1 MNALRFTQMYEDSLL
16 SDDYEV
22 SAELSVNSEIS
33 LDTSSV
39 YDGSSSYISTDS
51 QLNYETI
58 SEKLDV
64 IHSDLQ
70 HIGQGV
76 DHIFVCA
83 LFLVAV
89 KAVWTVFN
97 NWYFGGV

>member
-1 MNALRFTQMYEDSLL
+1 MMYADSSL
-16 SDDYEV
+16 SDDYSV
-22 SAELSVNSEIS
+22 SSEISFTSETS
-33 LDTSSV
+33 LDTSSIYV
-39 YDGSSSYISTDS
+39 SSYSDTDS
-51 QLNYETI
+51 YVSYDSV

-83 LFLVAV
+83 LLLVTI
-89 KAVWTVFN
+89 KALWTIFDK
-97 NWYFGGV
+97 WYFGGV